1 METLTDRLGLVNMI
15 HHLMMGKYLLS
26 STIGCLSTLA
36 EQLFSA
42 IPSEYLRKLEIEMN
56 DAFNQYREMY
66 FEGGVRYLEENYI

>member
-15 HHLMMGKYLLS
+15 HLLMMGEYLLS
-26 STIGCLSTLA
+26 STIGCLRTIV

-66 FEGGVRYLEENYI
+66 FEGGVRYFEENYI